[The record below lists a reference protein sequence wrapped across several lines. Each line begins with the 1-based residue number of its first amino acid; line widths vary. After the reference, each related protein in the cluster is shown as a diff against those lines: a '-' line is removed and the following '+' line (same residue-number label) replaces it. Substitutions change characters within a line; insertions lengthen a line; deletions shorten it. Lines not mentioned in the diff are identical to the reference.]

1 MAKQSHRKLKEIQKL
16 MTVLSAI
23 AKHKMEP
30 HQPEKKIMFILRKFI
45 VRKNERGMLFQD
57 NDFMHFLEPGNYLY
71 FDPLRKKRVE
81 VYDLS
86 VPEFSHRWTDF
97 LLKERAND
105 VARYFTTIELGP
117 QQVAL
122 IYKNGR
128 IANILPPL
136 TRVLYWK
143 GLVDITTEIIDI
155 SENFEIP
162 YAKAAQWL
170 HASQNQSLLQQAV
183 QFIYS
188 KTVPEYQLGLLYV
201 DGQYTQTLKPGSYAY
216 WEFNRNLNIEI
227 WDMRLQ
233 NLDVAGQ
240 EILSKD
246 KVSLRINLSASYLIK
261 DVLQVISTVARP
273 TDHLY
278 KELQFGLRAAVGTRT
293 LDELL
298 ENKNVIDESVFA
310 YIRDKTANLGIEVQ
324 SVGVKD
330 IILPGEMKTI
340 LSKVV
345 EAEKVAQA
353 NLIKRREETAATRSL
368 LNTAKVMENSPTA
381 LRLKELELLEKVSEK
396 IGNISVYGGLDGV
409 LKKLIKLK

>member
-1 MAKQSHRKLKEIQKL
+1 MAKQSHRKLIEIQKL

-23 AKHKMEP
+23 AKRKMKQE
-30 HQPEKKIMFILRKFI
+30 QRKTIMFILQKFM
-45 VRKNERGMLFQD
+45 VRKNERGMLFREG
-57 NDFMHFLEPGNYLY
+57 DFMHFLEPGSYLF
-71 FDPLRKKRVE
+71 FDPLQKNQVE
-81 VYDLS
+81 IYDLS
-86 VPEFSHRWTDF
+86 VPEFSHRLADF
-97 LLKERAND
+97 WQKEFPEEM
-105 VARYFTTIELGP
+105 ARYFTTVELGP

-122 IYKNGR
+122 IYQNGR
-128 IANILPPL
+128 MSNILPPS
-136 TRVLYWK
+136 TRTLYWK
-143 GLVDITTEIIDI
+143 GIVDITTEIIDI
-155 SENFEIP
+155 TNDFEIP
-162 YAKAAQWL
+162 YPKAAQWL
-170 HASQNQSLLQQAV
+170 HAYQNQALYQQAAE
-183 QFIYS
+183 FIYS

-216 WEFNRNLNIEI
+216 WQFNRKLNLEI

-233 NLDVAGQ
+233 TLEVAGQ

-246 KVSLRINLSASYLIK
+246 KVSLRINLTASYLIK
-261 DVLQVISTVARP
+261 DVLQVISTIARP

-298 ENKNVIDESVFA
+298 ENKNVIDESVST

-330 IILPGEMKTI
+330 IILPGEMKII

-345 EAEKVAQA
+345 EAEKTAQA

-396 IGNISVYGGLDGV
+396 IGNISVYSGLEGL